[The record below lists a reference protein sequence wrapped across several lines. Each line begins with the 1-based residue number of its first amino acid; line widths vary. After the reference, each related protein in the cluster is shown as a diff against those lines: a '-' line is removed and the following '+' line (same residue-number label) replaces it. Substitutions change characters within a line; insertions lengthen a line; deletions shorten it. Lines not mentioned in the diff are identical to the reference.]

1 LELLWCLRAGFGGG
15 GGWDFLG
22 GGYLGMGIGGRGVA
36 EEEEEE
42 VGLLLGGGKEEKR
55 LALPE
60 REEDNATITIG

>member
-1 LELLWCLRAGFGGG
+1 
-15 GGWDFLG
+15 
-22 GGYLGMGIGGRGVA
+22 VA
-36 EEEEEE
+36 EEEEE

>member
-36 EEEEEE
+36 EEEEE